1 LGKRKALE
9 GTAMNPQELK
19 SGSYGETPF
28 SFSNPIIRN
37 LKKSQFQQNVK
48 FYTEQ
53 NMAKKAPGMPYQ
65 GL

>member
-1 LGKRKALE
+1 
-9 GTAMNPQELK
+9 MNPQELK

-53 NMAKKAPGMPYQ
+53 NIGGGKRTGCPGAVAEDSRGQP
-65 GL
+65 